1 MPKTVNEAL
10 KKALNERAPDGR
22 ISCQEARQ
30 VAEDMDLEYSEVGQA
45 CNDLGIKIHAC
56 QLGCF

>member
-1 MPKTVNEAL
+1 MPKTIDEPL
-10 KKALNERAPDGR
+10 RKILSERAPDGR

-30 VAEDMDLEYSEVGQA
+30 VAEETGLSYSEVGEA
-45 CNDLGIKIHAC
+45 CNQMGIKIHAC

>member
-1 MPKTVNEAL
+1 MPKTVKEAL
-10 KKALNERAPDGR
+10 KTALNERAPDGR

-30 VAEDMDLEYSEVGQA
+30 LAEDMGLEYSEVGEA
-45 CNDLGIKIHAC
+45 CDELKIKIHAC